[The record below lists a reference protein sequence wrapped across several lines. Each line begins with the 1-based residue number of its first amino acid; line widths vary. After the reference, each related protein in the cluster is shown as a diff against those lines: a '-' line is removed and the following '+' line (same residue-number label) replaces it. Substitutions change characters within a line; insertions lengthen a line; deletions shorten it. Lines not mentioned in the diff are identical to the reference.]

1 MKKATVKKKHLSIR
15 LHIFISMIALCLA
28 LIASIWL
35 FQAMFLRLVFRT
47 VKENSVTQISSN
59 ITAKIDDPNLGLF
72 LKNESSQ
79 YGDDIG
85 IAVIPIT
92 NGFTDDFLHLH
103 GNTEISSVNDPES
116 REELINLL
124 RFAYQNEN
132 HEYITGNDFK
142 LIYVKLAGAYEDGTP
157 SHMIIINTDTQPPAL
172 TKFAFHILLLVISVL
187 ALAISVALSFILSR
201 RISAPISQ
209 IYKKAR
215 SLSLYDYDVTF
226 DEKGPKEICELA
238 GALNSATGELKKLS
252 ATQKELIANI
262 SHDLRT
268 PLTMISGYSEV
279 MRDFPD
285 EVTPENMQIII
296 DETSR
301 LNSLVND
308 LLTVSKLQS
317 GTQSINVAKI
327 SITRAVVETVKR
339 YEKLLEHKNY
349 FVTFDYDCE
358 VFVQAD
364 ETRLLQVVYNL
375 VNNAIN
381 YTGEDKTV
389 RIVQSVDGDVV
400 RISVIDSGEG
410 ISEENL
416 PLIWDRYYKID
427 KVHKRAINGTGLGL
441 SIVKN
446 ILLLHGSRFGV
457 SSEVGVGSTFWFEF
471 LIEEKKELNK

>member
-1 MKKATVKKKHLSIR
+1 M
-15 LHIFISMIALCLA
+15 
-28 LIASIWL
+28 
-35 FQAMFLRLVFRT
+35 
-47 VKENSVTQISSN
+47 
-59 ITAKIDDPNLGLF
+59 
-72 LKNESSQ
+72 
-79 YGDDIG
+79 
-85 IAVIPIT
+85 
-92 NGFTDDFLHLH
+92 
-103 GNTEISSVNDPES
+103 
-116 REELINLL
+116 
-124 RFAYQNEN
+124 
-132 HEYITGNDFK
+132 
-142 LIYVKLAGAYEDGTP
+142 
-157 SHMIIINTDTQPPAL
+157 
-172 TKFAFHILLLVISVL
+172 
-187 ALAISVALSFILSR
+187 
-201 RISAPISQ
+201 
-209 IYKKAR
+209 
-215 SLSLYDYDVTF
+215 TF
-226 DEKGPKEICELA
+226 DEKGPQEICELA
-238 GALNSATGELKKLS
+238 SALNSATGELKKLS

-317 GTQSINVAKI
+317 GTQSINPTKI
-327 SITRAVVETVKR
+327 SLTNAVIETVKR

-349 FVTFDYDCE
+349 FVTFDYSCE
-358 VFVQAD
+358 VFVIAD

-381 YTGEDKTV
+381 YTGEDRTV
-389 RIVQSVDGDVV
+389 RIVQEVDGDVV

-457 SSEVGVGSTFWFEF
+457 SSEIGVGSTFWFEF
-471 LIEEKKELNK
+471 KIEEKSEL

>member
-1 MKKATVKKKHLSIR
+1 MKTKSVKKKHLSIN
-15 LHIFISMIALCLA
+15 LHIFISMIALSLV

-35 FQAMFLRLVFRT
+35 FQAIFLRIVFRT
-47 VKENSVTQISSN
+47 VKENSVTHISNDISQ
-59 ITAKIDDPNLGLF
+59 KIDDSDLGTF
-72 LKNESSQ
+72 LDYESHQ
-79 YGDDIG
+79 YGDDVG
-85 IAVIPIT
+85 IAIVPIT
-92 NGFTDDFLHLH
+92 DGFTEEFLHLY
-103 GNTEISSVNDPES
+103 GNTEISTVNGKSNKEQLQDF
-116 REELINLL
+116 LN
-124 RFAYQNEN
+124 FAYQDEN
-132 HEYITGNDFK
+132 HEYITKNDFE
-142 LIYVKLAGAYEDGTP
+142 LICVKLAGEYEDGTP
-157 SHMIIINTDTQPPAL
+157 SHMIIINTDTQPPSL
-172 TKFAFHILLLVISVL
+172 TKFSFHILLLLISILALVISIV
-187 ALAISVALSFILSR
+187 LSFIISK

-209 IYKKAR
+209 IYKKAKN
-215 SLSLYDYDVTF
+215 LTLYDYDVTF
-226 DEKGPKEICELA
+226 DEKGPQEICELA

-296 DETSR
+296 DETAR

-317 GTQSINVAKI
+317 GTQSINMSKI
-327 SITRAVVETVKR
+327 SLTESVVETVKR

-364 ETRLLQVVYNL
+364 ETRLLQVIYNL

-381 YTGEDKTV
+381 YTGEDRTV
-389 RIVQSVDGDVV
+389 RIVQEIVGDVV

-457 SSEVGVGSTFWFEF
+457 SSELGVGSTFWFEF
-471 LIEEKKELNK
+471 KIEEKI

>member
-1 MKKATVKKKHLSIR
+1 MRAKSTKRKHLSIS
-15 LHIFISMIALCLA
+15 LHIFISMIALCLV
-28 LIASIWL
+28 LIASLWL
-35 FQAMFLRLVFRT
+35 FQAMFLRIVFRT
-47 VKENSVTQISSN
+47 VKESTVSQISSN
-59 ITAKIDDPNLGLF
+59 ITSKIDDPNLGLF
-72 LKNESSQ
+72 LKEQSSQ

-85 IAVIPIT
+85 IAIVPIT
-92 NGFTDDFLHLH
+92 EGFTEDFLHIH
-103 GNTEISSVNDPES
+103 GNTEISSVNGNANK
-116 REELINLL
+116 EELTSLL
-124 RFAYQNEN
+124 RFAYQSES
-132 HEYITGNDFK
+132 HEYITGNDFE
-142 LIYVKLAGAYEDGTP
+142 LIFVKLAGKYEDGTP

-172 TKFAFHILLLVISVL
+172 TKFAFHILLLLISVL
-187 ALAISVALSFILSR
+187 ALAVSVAISFIISR

-209 IYKKAR
+209 IYKKAKG
-215 SLSLYDYDVTF
+215 LSLYDYDVTF
-226 DEKGPKEICELA
+226 DEKGPREICELA

-296 DETSR
+296 DETAR

-317 GTQSINVAKI
+317 DTQSINMTKI
-327 SITRAVVETVKR
+327 SLTKTVLDTVKR
-339 YEKLLEHKNY
+339 YEKLLEHKSY
-349 FVTFDYDCE
+349 LVTFDYDCE

-389 RIVQSVDGDVV
+389 RIVQEVTDDVV

-457 SSEVGVGSTFWFEF
+457 SSEIGVGSTFWFEF
-471 LIEEKKELNK
+471 LVEEKREHA

>member
-1 MKKATVKKKHLSIR
+1 MKSKSVKKKHLSIS
-15 LHIFISMIALCLA
+15 LHIFISMIALCLV

-35 FQAMFLRLVFRT
+35 FQAMFLRIVFRT
-47 VKENSVTQISSN
+47 VKENIVTEISN
-59 ITAKIDDPNLGLF
+59 GIYEKIDDSDLGLF
-72 LKNESSQ
+72 LEEKSKA

-85 IAVIPIT
+85 IAIVPIT
-92 NGFTDDFLHLH
+92 EGFSEEFLFLY
-103 GNTEISSVNDPES
+103 GNTEYSTVNNS
-116 REELINLL
+116 RVKEDLTELLH
-124 RFAYQNEN
+124 FAYQQTS
-132 HEYITGNDFK
+132 HSYLSGSDFE
-142 LIYVKLAGAYEDGTP
+142 LIHVRLAGLYEDGTP

-172 TKFAFHILLLVISVL
+172 TKFAFHILLLVISIL
-187 ALAISVALSFILSR
+187 ALLISVALSFIISR

-209 IYKKAR
+209 IYKKAK

-226 DEKGPKEICELA
+226 DEKGPQEICELA
-238 GALNSATGELKKLS
+238 SALNAATGELKKLN

-285 EVTPENMQIII
+285 EVTPENMQVII
-296 DETSR
+296 DETAR

-317 GTQSINVAKI
+317 GAVSIEPKKI
-327 SITRAVVETVKR
+327 SLTKTVIETVKR

-349 FVTFDYDCE
+349 FVTFDYSCE
-358 VFVQAD
+358 VFVTAD

-381 YTGEDKTV
+381 YTGEDRTV
-389 RIVQSVDGDVV
+389 RIVQDVDAGVV

-457 SSEVGVGSTFWFEF
+457 SSEIGVGSTFWFEF
-471 LIEEKKELNK
+471 KIEDKAELK